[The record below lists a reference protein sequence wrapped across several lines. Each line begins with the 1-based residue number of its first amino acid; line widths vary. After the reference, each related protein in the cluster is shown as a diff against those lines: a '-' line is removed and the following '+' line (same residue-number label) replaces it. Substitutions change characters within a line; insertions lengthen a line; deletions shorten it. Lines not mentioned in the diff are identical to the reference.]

1 VLVTNKSNMN
11 PAIRI
16 LSLTFVAIVFASFG
30 LVGRAQGVN
39 RNMPSASSGQDDKDD
54 DDMPRSFEDM
64 LARRRIELAKKE
76 YEENLSRAREAV
88 EISTTL
94 KDTFQDKSG
103 LDQAGVK
110 KLERIEKLTKKIRE
124 QAGGSESD
132 DTGSSLPHDLRAALA
147 KLNDSAIS
155 LRDTMEKTPRHVVSF
170 TVIERA
176 NEVLDL
182 VKLLKNNPRF

>member
-1 VLVTNKSNMN
+1 MN

-16 LSLTFVAIVFASFG
+16 VSLTFVAIVFASFG
-30 LVGRAQGVN
+30 LVGKAQGVN